1 MNWGFFLMVNKFLIA
16 VRSIWHELCGYNNK
30 SHLYLPCSIYSRS
43 GENKSKLKKNLKS
56 IERKYKIGFIIYI
69 NNSKRYYLVRIIFF
83 AVICQLFS
91 QLNFYMHIP
100 ILPAQVG
107 FFGGNNFLVGM
118 TTFIYG
124 IAAMI
129 CRPFSG
135 YATDTFNR
143 KKVLIF
149 AITLEAVV
157 SIAYV
162 FSNNIYLTLALRIP
176 SGIGLAFTTTAL
188 MSTVSDVLPLKR
200 MGEGMGIFGLAQ
212 VFSMVIA
219 PGIGFILVG
228 LVGFKPA
235 LSICAIAMILALV
248 FVLLLENID
257 RTKQI
262 VKNTKKFT
270 LNRSNLFAFEVIVPA
285 AITACNVAVYNI
297 ISSFIG
303 LHAQSINL
311 TSTIGLF
318 FTIYGVTLF
327 ITRPLF
333 GRISDKKSATSFFV
347 PGSISIIIAL
357 ILVSQGKSLPVF
369 LLAGFFFSIGHGSLQ
384 PVLQSVCIKLVPP
397 ERRGIGSTSYYLG
410 MDVGGTLGPLIGGTI
425 TMFTDYS
432 NLYLIITSIPIIAL
446 VIGATNT
453 KKLKEKGI

>member
-1 MNWGFFLMVNKFLIA
+1 MDSLSTLTTKKDTIWSKSFFLLIF
-16 VRSIWHELCGYNNK
+16 VS
-30 SHLYLPCSIYSRS
+30 
-43 GENKSKLKKNLKS
+43 
-56 IERKYKIGFIIYI
+56 F
-69 NNSKRYYLVRIIFF
+69 
-83 AVICQLFS
+83 FS

-107 FFGGNNFLVGM
+107 SFGGNNFLVGM

-162 FSNNIYLTLALRIP
+162 FSNSIDLTLALRIP
-176 SGIGLAFTTTAL
+176 SGIGLAFTTTAI

-212 VFSMVIA
+212 VLSMVIA
-219 PGIGFILVG
+219 PGIGFILVDKI
-228 LVGFKPA
+228 GFKPA
-235 LSICAIAMILALV
+235 LTICAVAMVLALV
-248 FVLLLENID
+248 FVLLLDNID

-262 VKNTKKFT
+262 VKNTKKFA
-270 LNRSNLFAFEVIVPA
+270 LDRSNLFAFEVIVPA

-318 FTIYGVTLF
+318 FTVYGVTLF

-333 GRISDKKSATSFFV
+333 GRISDKKSATSFFI

-384 PVLQSVCIKLVPP
+384 PVLQSICIKLVPP

-410 MDVGGTLGPLIGGTI
+410 MDVGGTMGPLLGGIIAMMTSYHNLFLIVTI
-425 TMFTDYS
+425 
-432 NLYLIITSIPIIAL
+432 IPIFAL
-446 VIGATNT
+446 IIGATNSRQ
-453 KKLKEKGI
+453 LREKGI